1 MRRIACRLTRRFTLC
16 FRLDLRHGLR
26 VAVLPLVGALGLA
39 LAPAARADTAW
50 LCNLSEDLVRLICV
64 ADTDPLDGPPP
75 APAAAV
81 ATVKGTRF
89 PLDPRQVYTIDLW
102 SPPSE
107 PEWLELLARSSICY
121 RSPGCTVTVAGSSY
135 EALRRVSGSRSLAR
149 R

>member
-1 MRRIACRLTRRFTLC
+1 MRRFARRFTSP
-16 FRLDLRHGLR
+16 FRSGFRFSVR
-26 VAVLPLVGALGLA
+26 FAVLPLVGALGLA
-39 LAPAARADTAW
+39 FAPAVQADTAW

-75 APAAAV
+75 AATAGVAA
-81 ATVKGTRF
+81 VKGTRF
-89 PLDPRQVYTIDLW
+89 PLDPRLIYTIDLW

-121 RSPGCTVTVAGSSY
+121 RSPGCTVTMAGSSY

>member
-1 MRRIACRLTRRFTLC
+1 MRRFVRRFTHR
-16 FRLDLRHGLR
+16 FPLDLRLGLR
-26 VAVLPLVGALGLA
+26 FAVMPLAGALSLA
-39 LAPAARADTAW
+39 FAPAARADTAW

-64 ADTDPLDGPPP
+64 ADIDPLDGPPP
-75 APAAAV
+75 AAV
-81 ATVKGTRF
+81 ATIKGTRF

-107 PEWLELLARSSICY
+107 PEWLELLARASICF

-135 EALRRVSGSRSLAR
+135 EALRRISGSLAR